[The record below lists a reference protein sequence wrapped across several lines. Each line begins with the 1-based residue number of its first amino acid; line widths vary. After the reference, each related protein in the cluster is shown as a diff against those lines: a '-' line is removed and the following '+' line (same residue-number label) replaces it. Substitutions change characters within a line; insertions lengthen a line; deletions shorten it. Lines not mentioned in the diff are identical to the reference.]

1 MFRMAHLQKLMLI
14 LVCAIGVAR
23 ADGSELA
30 MDLGRSAAGVAVL
43 GGTISAASHAMGV
56 KGNDIL
62 TMATNPTILV
72 AGAALAFP
80 FTTYGRSLRAQW
92 DLWFWFNQKLVAI
105 TMADYDNDD
114 QLCDALVKYYV
125 YSKYP
130 LLDAHTALGWK
141 HYYLDWA
148 ASTIEAAR
156 NDMSDGSARA
166 QDFDKWFEEVSAMR
180 DAVAH
185 AVAVIIR
192 NPQWS
197 QTLQVQNM
205 ANMAQAIQAQAQVMA
220 AQAMVRPQVT
230 VVYDKNNK

>member
-1 MFRMAHLQKLMLI
+1 MARLQKLMLV
-14 LVCAIGVAR
+14 LVCVAGMQR
-23 ADGSELA
+23 TETSSLPADLT
-30 MDLGRSAAGVAVL
+30 RSVAGVAVL
-43 GGTISAASHAMGV
+43 GGTISAASYALGM

-156 NDMSDGSARA
+156 DDMSDGSARA
-166 QDFDKWFEEVSAMR
+166 QDFDKWLEEVFAMR

-185 AVAVIIR
+185 AVAVIVKDSR
-192 NPQWS
+192 WS
-197 QTLQVQNM
+197 QTLQAQNM
-205 ANMAQAIQAQAQVMA
+205 ANMAQAMQ

-230 VVYDKNNK
+230 VVYDNKNE